1 MYVNRKYVAAS
12 LAWFVACAAALVVLA
27 PVAGALHAQTQ
38 QTLDLEKRLVAYA
51 PVEIDVPWNL
61 ISDEDRPVLEN
72 LYYAAQ
78 IMDELFLRQVCGKN
92 VEMRRQIME
101 RGDPAEIQFF
111 RINFGPWD
119 RLASDEPVLTDRPK
133 PPGATFYPADMTRE
147 EFGAWIAAHPGD
159 REGFEGTFTVIRRDG
174 EGGMKA
180 VPYSDE
186 HRELL
191 AKAVDH
197 LRKAAALTKNE
208 SLARFLETRAD
219 AFFSNDY
226 FESDMAW
233 MDVAGNVIDVTIGPY
248 EVYEDNLFNYKAA
261 FEAFVCVRD
270 PAESTKLDGLKAYVV
285 KMEKNLPIE
294 DRYKNLDRG
303 LESPISVVDLIFSAG
318 DTKAGVQ
325 TLAFNLPNDE
335 RVQAAK
341 GSKKVMLRNICHAK
355 FDKILMPIAER
366 LIAKEQLPRVT
377 FDAYFN
383 HILLHEFSHGLG
395 PGFITLEDGT
405 ETTAQKAL
413 REAHSAIEEAKADV
427 VGQYNLY
434 YLIDDGFFPRRLT
447 EETAVTYLAGF
458 FRSVRFGIDSAHGR
472 ANMLAFNYFKE
483 KGAYVQD
490 QATGAWS
497 VDPDRIR
504 DAVKALS
511 RDILMLQARGDYD
524 GAKKFMEKYGTMGDD
539 VKASLSKLEGIPVD
553 IEPQFAIEK
562 EYAGR

>member
-1 MYVNRKYVAAS
+1 MYKKRITVLITCLAILTAAM
-12 LAWFVACAAALVVLA
+12 LLVLG
-27 PVAGALHAQTQ
+27 PVAGAAQTQ
-38 QTLDLEKRLVAYA
+38 QAQTVEERLAAYA
-51 PVEIDVPWNL
+51 PVDIGVPWNL

-72 LYYAAQ
+72 LYYAAEV
-78 IMDELFLRQVCGKN
+78 MDELFLRQVCGKN
-92 VEMRRQIME
+92 VEMRREIME
-101 RGDPAEIQFF
+101 RGDPAEIRFF

-119 RLASDEPVLTDRPK
+119 RLASDEPVLCDRPK
-133 PPGATFYPADMTRE
+133 PPGATFYPAELTRD
-147 EFGAWIAAHPGD
+147 EFEAWIAAHPED
-159 REGFEGTFTVIRRDG
+159 KENFEGTFTVICRDDA
-174 EGGMKA
+174 GGLEA
-180 VPYSDE
+180 IPYSEE

-191 AKAVDH
+191 AKAAGY
-197 LRKAAALTKNE
+197 LREAAAHTKNE

-219 AFFSNDY
+219 AFFSDDY
-226 FESDMAW
+226 YESDMAW
-233 MDVAGNVIDVTIGPY
+233 MDVSDNVIDVTIGPY

-261 FEAFVCVRD
+261 FEAFVCARD
-270 PAESTKLDGLKAYVV
+270 PGESNKLDGLKAYIL

-294 DRYKNLDRG
+294 DRHKNLDRG

-335 RVQAAK
+335 RVQEAK

-355 FDKILMPIAER
+355 FDKVLMPIAE
-366 LIAKEQLPRVT
+366 LLVAKEQLPRVT

-472 ANMLAFNYFKE
+472 ANMLAFNYFKK

-490 QATGAWS
+490 AATGSWS
-497 VDPDRIR
+497 VDLGRVR
-504 DAVKALS
+504 DAVNAFS
-511 RDILMLQARGDYD
+511 HDILTLQALGDYN
-524 GAKKFMEKYGTMGDD
+524 GAKKFIEMYGTMGDE
-539 VKASLSKLEGIPVD
+539 VKASLAKLEGVPVD
-553 IEPQFAIEK
+553 IEPRFAIEK
-562 EYAGR
+562 EYAGK

>member
-1 MYVNRKYVAAS
+1 MKSRISPVIFFYCIIVGLS
-12 LAWFVACAAALVVLA
+12 CTVLA

-72 LYYAAQ
+72 LYYAAR

-174 EGGMKA
+174 AGGMKA